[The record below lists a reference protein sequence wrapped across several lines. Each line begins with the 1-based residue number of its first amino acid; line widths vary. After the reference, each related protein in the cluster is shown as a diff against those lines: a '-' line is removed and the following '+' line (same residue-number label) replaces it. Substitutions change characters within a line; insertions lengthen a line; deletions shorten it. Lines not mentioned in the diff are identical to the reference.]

1 MYYAQKQEFR
11 MMARVFS
18 ESLPPMYPYQL
29 VGVDAMI
36 KQADFDDRVD
46 VIPVADPN
54 IFSMSQRMAL
64 AQTQLQLAQSN
75 PQMHNLYE
83 AYRRMYQ
90 AIGVENIEAI
100 LPPPP
105 QPQPMDPA
113 LENSMAIMQKPLQ
126 AFPDQDHDAHIA
138 AHIAFMKTP
147 IPSSTP
153 AIFGILQS
161 HLCQH
166 VAFKARNMAQA
177 EMEQM
182 MQEQMAMGQQPQQT
196 DIEPRVAQLI
206 AVITEEVM
214 GALMPPPQGP
224 DPLVELR
231 SKELDIKAMD
241 MQRKASEFSEKQAFE
256 EQREAER
263 QDITREKIDSSEDI
277 AQLRANVN
285 MERIDRM
292 GGAGRGE

>member
-1 MYYAQKQEFR
+1 
-11 MMARVFS
+11 
-18 ESLPPMYPYQL
+18 
-29 VGVDAMI
+29 
-36 KQADFDDRVD
+36 
-46 VIPVADPN
+46 
-54 IFSMSQRMAL
+54 
-64 AQTQLQLAQSN
+64 
-75 PQMHNLYE
+75 
-83 AYRRMYQ
+83 
-90 AIGVENIEAI
+90 
-100 LPPPP
+100 
-105 QPQPMDPA
+105 
-113 LENSMAIMQKPLQ
+113 
-126 AFPDQDHDAHIA
+126 
-138 AHIAFMKTP
+138 MKTP

-182 MQEQMAMGQQPQQT
+182 MQEQMAMGQQPQQM
-196 DIEPRVAQLI
+196 DMEPRVAQLI
-206 AVITEEVM
+206 AAITEEVM